1 MSDSLDDLKYNGEFS
16 GGVKQLPNATAV
28 LVLGILSIIGCFCY
42 GLPGIIMGI
51 IALVLHSSDKRL
63 YQSDSS
69 AYENSYKN
77 SKAGFI
83 CAIVGLSL
91 AALGIVVIIIAVLVD
106 GGSYNYRY

>member
-1 MSDSLDDLKYNGEFS
+1 MSDSLDNFDSFNKKNNT
-16 GGVKQLPNATAV
+16 VKELPNATPV
-28 LVLGILSIIGCFCY
+28 LVLGILSIFGCFCY

-63 YQSDSS
+63 YESNPSV
-69 AYENSYKN
+69 YENSYKN

-91 AALGIVVIIIAVLVD
+91 AALVVIVIVVSLIANN
-106 GGSYNYRY
+106 GSFKYNY